1 MIWLISVKKQIFRGR
16 RDGHARASKPPAE
29 PQLFIYLFFIH
40 FPELHINTIY
50 NHNVNFKYKIAGGGA
65 QKDI

>member
-1 MIWLISVKKQIFRGR
+1 MKSRDVVPDIRYYQVFGQESGIRLVPLSGKKQY
-16 RDGHARASKPPAE
+16 
-29 PQLFIYLFFIH
+29 LFIY
-40 FPELHINTIY
+40 FPELHISTIY